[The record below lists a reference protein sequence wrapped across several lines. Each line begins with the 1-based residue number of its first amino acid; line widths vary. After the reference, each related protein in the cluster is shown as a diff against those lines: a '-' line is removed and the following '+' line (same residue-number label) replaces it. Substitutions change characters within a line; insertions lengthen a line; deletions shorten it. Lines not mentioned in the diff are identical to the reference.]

1 VVCHGLAQGMAILMA
16 PVLSFTAD
24 EIWEHIPGAEGHVF
38 EQRFPLTVGAV
49 QSANW
54 SLLWSIKDALNQK
67 LEPMR
72 AAKEIG
78 TSLDTQ
84 VVIALNPELKPLLES
99 LQETLEDL
107 LVVSA
112 VELRDDGSP
121 LAGEGFALEVLPH
134 AGTKCPRCW
143 NHRGG
148 AGAGEHAD
156 LCPRCCAV
164 VATGV
169 EA

>member
-1 VVCHGLAQGMAILMA
+1 MAILIA

-24 EIWEHIPGAEGHVF
+24 EIWEYIPGAAGHVF
-38 EQRFPLTVGAV
+38 EQRFPLSEPAAE
-49 QSANW
+49 SSSW
-54 SLLWSIKDALNQK
+54 SVLWSIKEALNQK

-84 VVIALNPELKPLLES
+84 VSISLNPELRPLLDS
-99 LQETLEDL
+99 LRETLEDL
-107 LVVSA
+107 LVVSS
-112 VELRDDGSP
+112 VELQADGGSP
-121 LAGEGFALEVLPH
+121 LAGDGFELVVGPH

-143 NHRGG
+143 NRRGG
-148 AGAGEHAD
+148 AGEGENAE
-156 LCPRCCAV
+156 LCPRCLEV
-164 VATGV
+164 VQAGV